1 MDLTPAANTAK
12 LELKIHYGQREKN
25 EKCDLAKSKG
35 LKKNPVGQAR
45 TGLWCVLYK
54 CLVLAQMYRKKGRGG
69 QTTPAGLNPVLP
81 GATGF

>member
-45 TGLWCVLYK
+45 TGL
-54 CLVLAQMYRKKGRGG
+54 
-69 QTTPAGLNPVLP
+69 
-81 GATGF
+81 